1 MFLTENVIPMEL
13 CMNETHNIDI
23 DLFKRKANRVP
34 LSPLT
39 QGIHFL
45 NQLHDIHML
54 YCYVNISYSF

>member
-1 MFLTENVIPMEL
+1 
-13 CMNETHNIDI
+13 MNQNHNIDI

-45 NQLHDIHML
+45 NQQRSS
-54 YCYVNISYSF
+54 ISINPQKE